1 MSAAPDCSC
10 LARGPKP
17 PDRIIEREIG
27 TDPTEGR
34 YASVGLIRCSRCRRL
49 WLRYFWEDES
59 IAASGRWCEAVISEA
74 SAAAMKPAAAYR
86 FIRSAPWRII
96 GGSFYGHDG
105 VRIDR
110 PAEAAETA
118 ATTFMVVYTKHR
130 LVLRFAAPGEPA
142 SFFNRKT
149 LRWHPWPRP
158 IPPCA
163 RPVSIADAWRD
174 MRYEMLGLDFGT
186 IERPWREWPIHPRR
200 R

>member
-1 MSAAPDCSC
+1 VSTEGDCPC
-10 LARGPKP
+10 LNRGPKP

-27 TDPTEGR
+27 TDATDGR
-34 YASVGLIRCSRCRRL
+34 YASVGLIRCSRCRLL

-59 IAASGRWCEAVISEA
+59 ITASGRWCGAPISDA
-74 SAAAMKPAAAYR
+74 TAAAMTPAAAYR
-86 FIRSAPWRII
+86 FIRSAPWQII

-118 ATTFMVVYTKHR
+118 AATFMVVYAKHR

-163 RPVSIADAWRD
+163 RPVSKAAAWTSIYQDTRH
-174 MRYEMLGLDFGT
+174 LDFGT
-186 IERPWREWPIHPRR
+186 LDRPWREWPEPAGG
-200 R
+200 